1 MSRERAPI
9 SGGCNNDHAASLAPA
24 RRRREQQLDLVLW
37 GDRAGQ
43 LVDRC
48 TGRPARRRPA
58 EGWTLIGNLA
68 VHTASIRTAAA
79 VALRA
84 AGKTSAWGWCK
95 IGRRRVTWMTL
106 QQFYFRGLDERR

>member
-1 MSRERAPI
+1 MTAPK
-9 SGGCNNDHAASLAPA
+9 SSLAGGCNNDHAANPAPA

-37 GDRAGQ
+37 GDRAGR
-43 LVDRC
+43 LVDRA
-48 TGRPARRRPA
+48 TGKPARRRQA

-68 VHTASIRTAAA
+68 IHTASIRTAAA

-95 IGRRRVTWMTL
+95 IGRRRITWMTL
-106 QQFYFRGLDERR
+106 QQFYFRGLDKTP